1 MSCLQGFTR
10 VLDKMEALT
19 NDIPLVKSH
28 VARFSADA
36 VINNIVSLNEL
47 AAPMEGGTHYPL
59 FLLCLQ
65 QVGSVCVMCNRLSNY
80 LRVDREVKFSTSL

>member
-1 MSCLQGFTR
+1 MLRLQGFTR

-28 VARFSADA
+28 VARFAANA
-36 VINNIVSLNEL
+36 VINNIVTLIEL
-47 AAPMEGGTHYPL
+47 AAPMENGAHYPL

-65 QVGSVCVMCNRLSNY
+65 QVFM
-80 LRVDREVKFSTSL
+80 T